1 MATVKR
7 FEDLEIWQI
16 ARELENKVFEGTQ
29 KGKLSKDYKLKDQM
43 NSAAGSIM
51 DNIADGLERVA
62 GFNLFNFSVYQ
73 KVQGMNYNLNYT
85 DAWTENIINKKN
97 LRSYMHLL
105 IRFVVKSLL
114 L

>member
-7 FEDLEIWQI
+7 FEDLEIWQM
-16 ARELENKVFEGTQ
+16 ARELENKVFEETQ

-51 DNIADGLERVA
+51 DNIAEGFGRGSRLE
-62 GFNLFNFSVYQ
+62 F
-73 KVQGMNYNLNYT
+73 VQFLSISKGQVMNYNLNYT
-85 DAWTENIINKKN
+85 DAWTENTINKKN

-105 IRFVVKSLL
+105 IKFVVKSLL